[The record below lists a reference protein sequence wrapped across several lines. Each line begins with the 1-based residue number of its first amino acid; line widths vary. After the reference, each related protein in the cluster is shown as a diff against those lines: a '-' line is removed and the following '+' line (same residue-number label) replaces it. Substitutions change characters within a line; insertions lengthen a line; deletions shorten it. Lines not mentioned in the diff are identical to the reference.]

1 MELKMTKEQLIA
13 LGLDE
18 KKATEVAAA
27 SSEELK
33 TFIPKSRFD
42 EVNTEKKNLEATKTT
57 LEGQLETL
65 KTSKGDVEALKLQI
79 ETLQTENKT
88 KDETH
93 AAELKQLKAEN
104 AINAALTTSKAKNPK
119 AARALLDIDIN
130 KVEFNDD
137 GTIKGL
143 DDQIKKLT
151 EAEDSKFLFDTET
164 KPGKPNFKGVKPGE
178 GKGGAGTENGPTTL
192 AEAIKLKLTSN
203 NE

>member
-1 MELKMTKEQLIA
+1 MKKMRKEELIA

-18 KKATEVAAA
+18 ATAVKVEKASTD
-27 SSEELK
+27 ELK
-33 TFIPKSRFD
+33 GFIPKTRFD

-65 KTSKGDVEALKLQI
+65 KTSKGDVEALKIQI

-104 AINAALTTSKAKNPK
+104 AIKAALTTSKAKNPK
-119 AARALLDIDIN
+119 AARALLDIDID

-143 DDQIKKLT
+143 DAQIKKLT
-151 EAEDSKFLFDTET
+151 EAEDSKFLFEVTT
-164 KPGKPNFKGVKPGE
+164 KQQTFKGVKPGE
-178 GKGGAGTENGPTTL
+178 GKSATGTEGAPTSL
-192 AEAIKLKLTSN
+192 AEVIKLKLSSN

>member
-1 MELKMTKEQLIA
+1 MRKEELIA

-18 KKATEVAAA
+18 ATAVKVEKAST
-27 SSEELK
+27 EELK
-33 TFIPKSRFD
+33 TFIPKTRFD
-42 EVNTEKKNLEATKTT
+42 EVNTEKKKLEDDVKDRDK
-57 LEGQLETL
+57 QLETL
-65 KTSKGDVEALKLQI
+65 KTSTGDVEALKIQI
-79 ETLQTENKT
+79 TTLQAENKT

-104 AINAALTTSKAKNPK
+104 AINAALATSKAKNPK
-119 AARALLDIDIN
+119 AARALLDIDIK

-151 EAEDSKFLFDTET
+151 EAEDSKFLFDTES
-164 KPGKPNFKGVKPGE
+164 KPGIPKFKGVNPGE
-178 GKGGAGTENGPTTL
+178 GKGGAGAGSEGAPSSL
-192 AEAIKLKLTSN
+192 AEAIKLKLSSN

>member
-1 MELKMTKEQLIA
+1 MTKEQLIS

-18 KKATEVAAA
+18 ATATKVAAA
-27 SSEELK
+27 STEELK
-33 TFIPKSRFD
+33 TFIPKTRFD
-42 EVNTEKKNLEATKTT
+42 EVNTEKKNLEATKAT

-65 KTSKGDVEALKLQI
+65 KTSKGDVEALKIQI

-104 AINAALTTSKAKNPK
+104 AINAALATSKAKNPK
-119 AARALLDIDIN
+119 AARALLDIDIK

-151 EAEDSKFLFDTET
+151 EAEDSKFLFDTES
-164 KPGKPNFKGVKPGE
+164 KPGKPKFKGVNPGE
-178 GKGGAGTENGPTTL
+178 GKGGAGAEGGPTSL
-192 AEAIKLKLTSN
+192 AEAIKLKLSSN